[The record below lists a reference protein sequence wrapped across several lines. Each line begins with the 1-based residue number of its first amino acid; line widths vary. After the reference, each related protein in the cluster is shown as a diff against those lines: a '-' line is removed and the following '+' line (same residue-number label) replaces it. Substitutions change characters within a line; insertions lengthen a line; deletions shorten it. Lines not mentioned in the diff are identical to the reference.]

1 MKHHGNGA
9 RTRTVALSGLTL
21 TTLCAT
27 GPAHAQGADENGPAA
42 KNDQLEQVVVT
53 GSRIARTGFDT
64 PQPVTVMG
72 EDELRALS
80 VTNIG
85 AAVNQLPAFRAS
97 NTPATNG
104 FGSFNVGAQI
114 VNLRAL
120 GVTRNLI
127 LVDGRRFA
135 PTTREGSA
143 ELNLIPSMLIE
154 RTDIVTGGASAA
166 YGSDAVAG
174 VVNVILNKKL
184 SGLRAQVDYGVSNES
199 DGDDYHASLAGG
211 ADFLG
216 DRGHFVLGA
225 EYEKQ
230 DGIGNCF
237 VRDWCRPGAIV
248 TNNNYNTPVGVGNGL
263 PNFVRNDTNAGY
275 WMTTGGVVMGPSNA
289 NLLSKLS
296 AAGVIPN
303 AAALQFDSNGNPAAY
318 TPGSLVGGTTQ
329 IGGQIFPAYSDT
341 NLIVPVKR
349 YTLYGHADLD
359 LTDSVKGFFEASYGY
374 VTGSVLQS
382 AFFDTN
388 ITIKSGNPFI
398 PAAIQSVM
406 TANNIASF
414 TMGRL
419 GDDLARGFSTSTADV
434 YRATMGLNGK
444 FGDTTWTWDAYYQYG
459 KTKRLQTVEGNRI
472 QGYSDPAL
480 ANSPDN
486 PLNFARAVDAVR
498 DTETVITPGTGS
510 ILCAATLSPN
520 PALRAAAAGC
530 VPLNLFGTGRFDPAA
545 RDYVYGTLREDID
558 IDQNVVAVNTQ
569 GNVADLWAGPLVL
582 AGGLEFRRD
591 RIDVAHDPLSN
602 LFAYFQNFGADYNGT
617 TKVAEGY
624 LEAELPLLTDAP
636 GARHLDLNLAGRHA
650 HYDIDGFG
658 SYLRTQVSNTINAN
672 TWKASLSWEPLQGLR
687 FRGTRSRDIRAPN
700 FADLFLASA
709 SSFAPVIN
717 RFANNASQFP
727 TTLSGGS
734 PTLDAERADTT
745 TFGVIVQPPWDWSRG
760 LQLSVDYFDIKVDDY
775 INAPGA
781 QLIVDRC
788 FAGNAQACGLVTFG
802 PNNSLA
808 QVRNISVNLDQLA
821 TKGEDIELSYR
832 LPFAGGA
839 GGELSMRLLASHVEE
854 STTKTF
860 GLAID
865 RAGQTGSLL
874 SSGMPD
880 WLLNAYLTYSRRPFS
895 LTLQGRFI
903 DSGVID
909 ATRIDPS
916 DPGYSP
922 TLPNSTNDNHVASAF
937 YTNLFGTLDIPAFKD
952 QQLQIFAV
960 INNVFDKVPPFA
972 PEGQYPTNPAYFDQ
986 IGRTYRLGAR
996 VQF

>member
-1 MKHHGNGA
+1 MKQHQNG
-9 RTRTVALSGLTL
+9 TRRHASALCALSL
-21 TTLCAT
+21 TTLGAA
-27 GPAHAQGADENGPAA
+27 GAAHAQATDDSTQTTKDDP
-42 KNDQLEQVVVT
+42 LEQVVVT

-64 PQPVTVMG
+64 PSPVTVMG
-72 EDELRALS
+72 GDELRALS

-85 AAVNQLPAFRAS
+85 AAVSQLPAFRAS
-97 NTPATNG
+97 NNPTTNG

-143 ELNLIPSMLIE
+143 DLNLIPSMLIE
-154 RTDIVTGGASAA
+154 RTEIVTGGASAA

-174 VVNVILNKKL
+174 VVNVILDKKL
-184 SGLRAQVDYGVSNES
+184 SGLRAQVDYGVSDES
-199 DGDDYHASLAGG
+199 DGDNYHATLAGG
-211 ADFLG
+211 SDYLG
-216 DRGHFVLGA
+216 GRGHFVLGG

-248 TNNNYNTPVGVGNGL
+248 TNNGFNTPAGVSNGL
-263 PNFVRNDTNAGY
+263 PNFVRSDSNAGY
-275 WMTTGGVVMGPSNA
+275 WMTTGGVVSGAGNA
-289 NLLSKLS
+289 LLLSKLNE
-296 AAGVIPN
+296 AGVIPS
-303 AAALQFDSNGNPAAY
+303 AAGMQFDGSGKPVAY
-318 TPGSLVGGTTQ
+318 TPGSLVSGITQ
-329 IGGQIFPAYSDT
+329 IGGDIVPAYSDT

-349 YTLYGHADLD
+349 YTLYGHTDVD
-359 LTDSVKGFFEASYGY
+359 LTDNVKGFFEASYGY

-382 AFFDTN
+382 AFFDTA
-388 ITIKSGNPFI
+388 ITIRSGNPFI
-398 PAAIQSVM
+398 PAEIQSVM
-406 TANNIASF
+406 TQNNIASF

-434 YRATMGLNGK
+434 YRATTGLNGK

-472 QGYSDPAL
+472 QGNPDPAL
-480 ANSPDN
+480 ANSPAN
-486 PLNFARAVDAVR
+486 PLNFARAVDAVL
-498 DTETVITPGTGS
+498 DTETVITPETGS
-510 ILCAATLSPN
+510 IVCRATLSPD

-558 IDQNVVAVNTQ
+558 IDQNVVAANTQ
-569 GNVADLWAGPLVL
+569 GNVAELWAGPLVL

-617 TKVAEGY
+617 TKVVEGY
-624 LEAELPLLTDAP
+624 LEAELPLLRDRP
-636 GARHLDLNLAGRHA
+636 GAHRLDLNVAGRHA

-658 SYLRTQVSNTINAN
+658 SYLRTQVSNTIDAN
-672 TWKASLSWEPLQGLR
+672 TWKASLSWEPLEGLR

-709 SSFAPVIN
+709 SSFAPVVN
-717 RFANNASQFP
+717 RFANNAPQFP

-745 TFGVIVQPPWDWSRG
+745 TFGVVVQPPWDWSRG
-760 LQLSVDYFDIKVDDY
+760 LQLSVDYFDIEVDGY
-775 INAPGA
+775 IAAPGA

-788 FAGNAQACGLVTFG
+788 FAGNQQACGLITFG
-802 PNNSLA
+802 AGQSIT
-808 QVRNISVNLDQLA
+808 QVRNVSVNLDQLA
-821 TKGEDIELSYR
+821 TRGEDIELSYR
-832 LPFAGGA
+832 VPFASGA

-860 GLAID
+860 GIAID

-874 SSGMPD
+874 SSGVPD
-880 WLLNAYLTYSRRPFS
+880 WLLNAYVTYSRKPFS
-895 LTLQGRFI
+895 VTLQGRFI

-916 DPGYSP
+916 DPGYRP

-937 YTNLFGTLDIPAFKD
+937 YANLFGTLDIPAFKD
-952 QQLQIFAV
+952 QQVQVFAV
-960 INNVFDKVPPFA
+960 INNLFDKVPPFA
-972 PEGQYPTNPAYFDQ
+972 PEGQYPTNPTYFDQ